1 MPLARAIAAGIAA
14 RRTAALA
21 VIGLLALAGGPA
33 VPPATADDPD
43 FVTAKGVTVATPPVP
58 SLDCEGMRRVLDA
71 IDSSGYRGARPE
83 SVDPRDRGLLDY
95 ENRLSG
101 VYYQRCVHPAIRA
114 QPLFNAFNRGYDA
127 QR

>member
-1 MPLARAIAAGIAA
+1 MPFARAFTAGATARLRAAVACVGV
-14 RRTAALA
+14 L
-21 VIGLLALAGGPA
+21 GLLAGLAAKPA
-33 VPPATADDPD
+33 AADDTD

-58 SLDCEGMRRVLDA
+58 SLDCDGMRRVLDA

-83 SVDPRDRGLLDY
+83 SVDPRDRDLLDY

>member
-1 MPLARAIAAGIAA
+1 MPFSRAFTAGAAA
-14 RRTAALA
+14 RLRAAAA
-21 VIGLLALAGGPA
+21 VAGVLGLLAGPA
-33 VPPATADDPD
+33 AMPVAADDTD
-43 FVTAKGVTVATPPVP
+43 FVTAKGVKIATPPVP
-58 SLDCEGMRRVLDA
+58 SLDCEGMRRVLAA
-71 IDSSGYRGARPE
+71 IDSSGYRGPRPE
-83 SVDPRDRGLLDY
+83 SVDPRDQSLLDY